1 MIIPELV
8 RVGSVLY
15 EVKTQ
20 ETPIVMNGVQCLG
33 YCDYF
38 NHTIMLDLSMSDEQ
52 TMEQTFYH
60 ELVHA
65 MLYERKIN
73 LEAMGLSN
81 AQMEEVVEAMGIALH
96 QVLLDNPD
104 LTLTT
109 EEFDAKYPPEEEDK
123 VEEVKEVAPK
133 VAEVKD
139 AKEVEP
145 KITEE

>member
-8 RVGSVLY
+8 RVGSVFY

-20 ETPIVMNGVQCLG
+20 TTPIVMNGVQCLG

-38 NHTIMLDLSMSDEQ
+38 NHIIMLDESMQDEQ
-52 TMEQTFYH
+52 TMEQTFCH

-65 MLYERKIN
+65 MMFERKLN

-81 AQMEEVVEAMGIALH
+81 TQMEEVVDNLGIALH

-104 LTLTT
+104 IALTP
-109 EEFDAKYPPEEEDK
+109 EEFDAKYPPVEDK
-123 VEEVKEVAPK
+123 IEEVKQ
-133 VAEVKD
+133 EVKP
-139 AKEVEP
+139 EVQQEWP
-145 KITEE
+145 ETI